1 MKKLLACTLAIVLAG
16 ILTGC
21 LSKEEPGIKPNI
33 DVHTESITREKETTK
48 ATTTVPTN
56 KDPSITKGKIDKKI
70 ETKSTFKQNG
80 TTLTGTLCF
89 QNSGFVFTPDTGGE
103 EVTFP
108 MNTILLVFVSYE
120 MESEGEILS
129 LLTATE
135 QIDFTVEDGYA
146 NDLSKYILI
155 SEAA

>member
-21 LSKEEPGIKPNI
+21 LSKEEPEIKPNI
-33 DVHTESITREKETTK
+33 DVHTESITREKETTM

>member
-21 LSKEEPGIKPNI
+21 LSKEEPEIKPNVE
-33 DVHTESITREKETTK
+33 VHTESITREKETTK
-48 ATTTVPTN
+48 ATTVPTN

-80 TTLTGTLCF
+80 TTMTGTLSF
-89 QNSGFVFTPDTGGE
+89 QNSGFVFTPDSGGE
-103 EVTFP
+103 AVTFP

-120 MESEGEILS
+120 MESEGEVLT
-129 LLTATE
+129 LLTAAE

>member
-1 MKKLLACTLAIVLAG
+1 
-16 ILTGC
+16 
-21 LSKEEPGIKPNI
+21 
-33 DVHTESITREKETTK
+33 
-48 ATTTVPTN
+48 
-56 KDPSITKGKIDKKI
+56 
-70 ETKSTFKQNG
+70 
-80 TTLTGTLCF
+80 
-89 QNSGFVFTPDTGGE
+89 
-103 EVTFP
+103 

-120 MESEGEILS
+120 MESEGEVLT

>member
-21 LSKEEPGIKPNI
+21 LSKEEPEIKPNI

-48 ATTTVPTN
+48 ATTVSTN

-89 QNSGFVFTPDTGGE
+89 QNSGFVFTPDSGGE
-103 EVTFP
+103 AVAFP

-120 MESEGEILS
+120 MESEGEVLT